1 MHDVMELAKDFVE
14 YKRSLGYVYPEQTV
28 DLVECMARF
37 LVERPDEQVVTKEA
51 ADEYVVRRDGEA
63 ASTQNKRASA
73 IRQFALYLRLLGI
86 DCYVPD
92 ADRGRRECS
101 DFSPR
106 IITEEEMSRVIRVA
120 DSWPDKCR
128 ASGFRESY
136 STLVRVLWCCGLRL
150 GEALSLKVSDVDLEL
165 SAITVRRAKHKRT
178 RILPLSPSL
187 AAYLA
192 RHASPLSAG
201 SPDAYL
207 MPGPAGGRKDGGAA
221 SRQIGKFM
229 AAAGVT
235 RPDGR
240 PVRTHDI
247 RHSYAVCAL
256 SKMQASGMDV
266 RCALPL
272 LSAYMGHGDV
282 KSTELYLRLTADAHP
297 VIHSAMAEAYSSLF
311 PEVPHAR

>member
-1 MHDVMELAKDFVE
+1 MRDVVSLARDFVD

-28 DLVECMARF
+28 ELVDSMARF
-37 LVERPDEQVVTKEA
+37 LATRPDERVATKEA
-51 ADEYVVRRDGEA
+51 VDEYVARRGGEA

-73 IRQFALYLRLLGI
+73 IRQFALYLKLVGA

-106 IITEEEMSRVIRVA
+106 IITEEEMARVIRVA
-120 DSWPDKCR
+120 DEWPDRCR
-128 ASGFRESY
+128 PRGFRESY

-150 GEALSLKVSDVDLEL
+150 GEALSLKASDVDLEL
-165 SAITVRRAKHKRT
+165 GAITVRRAKHKRT
-178 RILPLSPSL
+178 RVLPLSPSL
-187 AAYLA
+187 TAYLGQCPSLA
-192 RHASPLSAG
+192 EAE

-207 MPGPAGGRKDGGAA
+207 MPGPAGGRKDRGAA
-221 SRQIGKFM
+221 SLQIGKFM

-256 SKMQASGMDV
+256 AKMQESGMDA

-282 KSTELYLRLTADAHP
+282 KSTELYLRLTGDAHP
-297 VIHSAMAEAYSSLF
+297 AIHAAMADAYSSLF
-311 PEVPHAR
+311 PEVAHAR

>member
-1 MHDVMELAKDFVE
+1 MHDVMSLARGFVD

-28 DLVECMARF
+28 EQVDAMARF
-37 LVERPDEQVVTKEA
+37 LALRSDECVVTKEA
-51 ADEYVVRRDGEA
+51 VDEYVARRDGEA
-63 ASTQNKRASA
+63 ASTQSKRAST
-73 IRQFALYLRLLGI
+73 IRQFALYLKLIGI

-92 ADRGRRECS
+92 AGRGRREHS
-101 DFSPR
+101 GFSPR
-106 IITEEEMSRVIRVA
+106 IITEEEMARVIRVA
-120 DSWPDKCR
+120 DEWPDKCR
-128 ASGFRESY
+128 AKGFRESY
-136 STLVRVLWCCGLRL
+136 STLVRMLWCCGLRL

-165 SAITVRRAKHKRT
+165 AAITVRRAKHKRT

-187 AAYLA
+187 TAYLGQC
-192 RHASPLSAG
+192 SSLTEVG
-201 SPDAYL
+201 TPDAYL
-207 MPGPAGGRKDGGAA
+207 MPGPTGGRKDRGAA
-221 SRQIGKFM
+221 SFQIGKFM

-247 RHSYAVCAL
+247 RHSYAVRAL
-256 SKMQASGMDV
+256 ARMQESGMDV

-282 KSTELYLRLTADAHP
+282 KSTELYLRLTGDAHP
-297 VIHSAMAEAYSSLF
+297 AIHAAMADAYSSLF